1 MSDVNNKLGLTVEE
15 RTVYY
20 TTADNKKRIAEL
32 RQYDPTY
39 GLAKVHDPMS
49 NTQIDFF
56 WDDGT
61 STWKGTGIHSG
72 YTVDITI
79 EALTPLTKQLDDDV
93 PETSTTVSRF
103 PT

>member
-56 WDDGT
+56 WDAGT
-61 STWKGTGIHSG
+61 STWKGTGTQSG
-72 YTVDITI
+72 YIATVTI
-79 EALTPLTKQLDDDV
+79 EELTPLVKQNDSDV
-93 PETSTTVSRF
+93 PAKVTTVSRF
-103 PT
+103 PA